1 MITVK
6 IFNNEEQIE
15 EFEIMMLGGGNQ
27 GVGGASGYD
36 YVLMKPKHPD
46 MPPIAHKPEDGDL
59 ALVVKT
65 LYTYLKVKVSEETPQ
80 LKDNIIQFPIPQNKE
95 D

>member
-1 MITVK
+1 MINVK
-6 IFNNEEQIE
+6 IFNNETKVE

-27 GVGGASGYD
+27 GVGGPSGYD

-59 ALVVKT
+59 LLVTKM
-65 LYTYLKVKVSEETPQ
+65 LYTYTKVLAASPN
-80 LKDNIIQFPIPQNKE
+80 NIIQFPKPKKE
-95 D
+95 